1 MNENIFS
8 ISRCSRI
15 ELVKWLIVFLSL
27 IDELYMSTLFERQ
40 NPSIEIWQVTISRD
54 IPIYSTT
61 SVDIIL
67 IYYNIPCSHNR
78 SGADVVTGV
87 LKQGYDPSRQCRGS
101 QEQGRVAVV
110 EEVVLEVTEVSDVEV
125 KIIDVELAS
134 QEL

>member
-1 MNENIFS
+1 M
-8 ISRCSRI
+8 
-15 ELVKWLIVFLSL
+15 LIVFLSL

-67 IYYNIPCSHNR
+67 IYYNIPCSRNR
-78 SGADVVTGV
+78 SGADIVTGV
-87 LKQGYDPSRQCRGS
+87 LKQSYDPSRQCRGS
-101 QEQGRVAVV
+101 QEQGRVALV
-110 EEVVLEVTEVSDVEV
+110 EEVVLEVTEVNDVEV
-125 KIIDVELAS
+125 KIIDVELAA

>member
-1 MNENIFS
+1 M
-8 ISRCSRI
+8 
-15 ELVKWLIVFLSL
+15 LIVFLSL

-67 IYYNIPCSHNR
+67 IYYNIPCSRNR

-87 LKQGYDPSRQCRGS
+87 LKQSYDPSHQCRGS
-101 QEQGRVAVV
+101 QEQGRVALV
-110 EEVVLEVTEVSDVEV
+110 EEVVLEVTEVNDVEV
-125 KIIDVELAS
+125 KIIDVELAA